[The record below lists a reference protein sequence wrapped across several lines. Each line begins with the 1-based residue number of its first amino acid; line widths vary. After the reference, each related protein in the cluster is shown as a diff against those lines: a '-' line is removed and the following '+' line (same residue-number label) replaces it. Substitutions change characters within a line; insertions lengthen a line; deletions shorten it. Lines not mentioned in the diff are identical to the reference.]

1 MTTIAKKLAQIKPGT
16 LEPVRVPCWQAWIWA
31 STASLRLFL
40 PAADRLDGN
49 GQRVDRFLA
58 TQSRQGYE
66 YLRERLQGVT
76 RRQGACGV
84 LVGMEPTNLS
94 DARQATTGSKSAPSS
109 AKSGSRFAWS
119 TLSPST
125 AIVRETSWIEPRTT
139 GGTRS

>member
-16 LEPVRVPCWQAWIWA
+16 LLAGLDLGLDSI
-31 STASLRLFL
+31 
-40 PAADRLDGN
+40 AAVVLDGN

-94 DARQATTGSKSAPSS
+94 DARQATTGSKLAPSS

>member
-16 LEPVRVPCWQAWIWA
+16 LLAGLDLGLDSI
-31 STASLRLFL
+31 
-40 PAADRLDGN
+40 AAVVVDGN

-66 YLRERLQGVT
+66 YLRERLQSVT

-119 TLSPST
+119 TLSLST
-125 AIVRETSWIEPRTT
+125 AIVRETSWIGPRTT